1 MVANTKIDARTA
13 GIIQAEHARG
23 VSAPDIRRMLATR
36 GIVVSDV
43 AVRNHVRKGRVP
55 PLPQDDPQSTSEA
68 VPTQSP
74 APVADD
80 VTEAPVEF
88 DAVRLIDAEIA
99 RTLRTASETEADAAR
114 TAASGMIIKLV
125 ECRVRLA
132 GGGAVG
138 STSILDALGRILG
151 DEDVSD

>member
-1 MVANTKIDARTA
+1 MVANTKIDARTS

-23 VSAPDIRRMLATR
+23 VSAPDIRRLLATR

-43 AVRNHVRKGRVP
+43 AVRNHVRKGRVSA
-55 PLPQDDPQSTSEA
+55 PQDDPQSTTEA
-68 VPTQSP
+68 TPTHSP
-74 APVADD
+74 APAPSA
-80 VTEAPVEF
+80 VTEAPAEF

-99 RTLRTASETEADAAR
+99 RTLRTANETEQDSAR

-125 ECRVRLA
+125 EARVRLA

>member
-1 MVANTKIDARTA
+1 MVANTKIDARTV

-43 AVRNHVRKGRVP
+43 AVRNHVRKGRVSA
-55 PLPQDDPQSTSEA
+55 PQDAPGPTTTMP
-68 VPTQSP
+68 PTQSP
-74 APVADD
+74 APVTDD

-88 DAVRLIDAEIA
+88 DAVRLIDAEIQ
-99 RTLRTASETEADAAR
+99 RTLRTASETESDSAR